1 MSQITE
7 REIICTSCP
16 MGCHV
21 TVTMDGT
28 EITKI
33 VGNTCPRGAA
43 YARAEVTDPRRTITT
58 TVLLAGGGV
67 LPVKSNKALSKKR
80 IPEFLNIVHQVVAER
95 PVTIGEVLVAD
106 IDGEGTD
113 IVATQNAL

>member
-1 MSQITE
+1 MSNTME

-16 MGCHV
+16 MGCHI
-21 TVTMDGT
+21 TVTMEGT
-28 EITKI
+28 EIVSI

-58 TVLLAGGGV
+58 TVLLSDGGL

-80 IPEFLNIVHQVVAER
+80 IPEFLEAVHKVVAER
-95 PVTIGEVLVAD
+95 PVTIGEVLLKD